1 MMLRDS
7 TPPSTLGTTTMAAA
21 VSSSYVPP
29 SSMTSPYEPPEAP
42 APPETKELRPRARA
56 GRAGDNEP
64 SRPAGR
70 SRATSTTN
78 ARRRLL
84 AVARDAVV
92 QAADAEDEAEQALA
106 QATTAEEQEA
116 ARILQAEAE
125 AMARD
130 AEYLMRKAEAKM
142 QRRVER
148 TSPPAFSPSPPAV
161 REDVPAPTAGRAS
174 RGPDISVRIDD
185 AQQSTSGRLH
195 SLTGSTPRR
204 TLSGAPLQPISV
216 NVSNSSRDS
225 RQAINLSACSRASR
239 ECVNVSSLN
248 ATRAREAKLRSART
262 VLHPSQE
269 NVAQFEVQGRSVGGD
284 SSINCTRTV
293 GATAPGTTSNQSR
306 VPTPPE
312 PRTNPKENT
321 SRHAAANKSA
331 VLEGLL
337 AMISNVLGKSDMT
350 PAELAR
356 KAGVASA
363 SYKIDCS
370 QLRELLE
377 SLGVT
382 VDAAGL
388 VKLLDSLDLEQDSIS
403 LPVFIQ
409 KVNKRSCAAKDK
421 KASSDGWQCT
431 VCTKTNGPGDSACV
445 VCKRERGHVASA
457 RPTRRVL
464 RHEAAVKMQ
473 SSYRGYATR
482 KVLRVELDL
491 SGRSAANVVA
501 AGDGANPDVVAA
513 DPDVSDEL
521 HAAVERLEKQIPDP
535 DRSPLSDSHVQEN
548 QEDETERDNF
558 DSEGDE
564 CTDDDEMD
572 DDEQQGDEPVFFG
585 IASTKRFSP
594 ARGGI
599 EHDSFNATI
608 QEAQR
613 TFIEATQEA
622 DRFET
627 EVSKVEQQMLD
638 ESVAWEEAQHQSTLA
653 AEEARRL
660 SLEARDEAVR
670 RSKKEAEEARAAKRA
685 AALLKAKQEAE
696 AAETRAREMAARRQK
711 MEDEKRKAAEAA
723 QAARKRAAEAAE
735 KEMALRKQQE
745 QRVKEL
751 RQAEAASTKLAA
763 EKQQLIAQLERKLQ
777 AKIARCTGSQ
787 RFVGILQAFGI
798 PCENNERATVQ
809 KAYRKGL
816 IRYHPDKAQRKGE
829 GWQKVAE
836 SEEIYKLIQNEWQ
849 KYEKQPSYTAKAP
862 SRSPPRR
869 PAAHQYQAPQAP
881 RAQHAPS
888 RPSQPQ
894 PQQNYQ
900 RYARQ
905 QAPGQQSS
913 AQENGS
919 AWKCRVCT
927 KV

>member
-1 MMLRDS
+1 
-7 TPPSTLGTTTMAAA
+7 MA
-21 VSSSYVPP
+21 
-29 SSMTSPYEPPEAP
+29 SPYEPPEAP
-42 APPETKELRPRARA
+42 APPETKEMRPRARA
-56 GRAGDNEP
+56 GRDADSEP

-106 QATTAEEQEA
+106 QATTAEEREA

-142 QRRVER
+142 QRRIER
-148 TSPPAFSPSPPAV
+148 TSPPAFSPSPPTV

-225 RQAINLSACSRASR
+225 RQTINLSACSRVSR

-284 SSINCTRTV
+284 SSINSNRTA
-293 GATAPGTTSNQSR
+293 GATAPDSTGNQSR
-306 VPTPPE
+306 MPTPPE
-312 PRTNPKENT
+312 PRINPKENT
-321 SRHAAANKSA
+321 ARRAAASKSA

-363 SYKIDCS
+363 SYNIDCN

-388 VKLLDSLDLEQDSIS
+388 VQLLDSLDLEQDSIS
-403 LPVFIQ
+403 LPAFIR
-409 KVNKRSCAAKDK
+409 KVGKRSCAVTDK
-421 KASSDGWQCT
+421 KANSEGWQCT
-431 VCTKTNGPGDSACV
+431 LCTKTNGPSDSACV
-445 VCKRERGHVASA
+445 VCKRERGHVASG

-491 SGRSAANVVA
+491 SGRSAANGVA
-501 AGDGANPDVVAA
+501 AGDGANPEVDAA

-535 DRSPLSDSHVQEN
+535 DKSPLGDSHVQEN
-548 QEDETERDNF
+548 QEDETEGDNF

-564 CTDDDEMD
+564 CTDDGM
-572 DDEQQGDEPVFFG
+572 DDEQQSDEPVFFG

-594 ARGGI
+594 ARGI
-599 EHDSFNATI
+599 EHDSLNATI

-638 ESVAWEEAQHQSTLA
+638 ESVAWAEAQHQSTVA

-696 AAETRAREMAARRQK
+696 AAETRAREIEARRQK
-711 MEDEKRKAAEAA
+711 MEDEKRKAVEAA

-763 EKQQLIAQLERKLQ
+763 EKQQLIAQLERRLQ
-777 AKIARCTGSQ
+777 AKIAGCTGSQ

-798 PCENNERATVQ
+798 PCENNERETVQ

-869 PAAHQYQAPQAP
+869 PAAHQYQAP

-900 RYARQ
+900 RYARPPAQ
-905 QAPGQQSS
+905 GQQSS
-913 AQENGS
+913 AQENGP

-927 KV
+927 KVDCTQFDIAVL

>member
-1 MMLRDS
+1 
-7 TPPSTLGTTTMAAA
+7 
-21 VSSSYVPP
+21 VPP

-42 APPETKELRPRARA
+42 SPPETKELRPRARA
-56 GRAGDNEP
+56 GRADQG
-64 SRPAGR
+64 SARPAGR
-70 SRATSTTN
+70 SRTTSTTN

-106 QATTAEEQEA
+106 QATTTEEQQA

-142 QRRVER
+142 QRRTER
-148 TSPPAFSPSPPAV
+148 SSPPSFSPSPPTV
-161 REDVPAPTAGRAS
+161 REDAPPPS
-174 RGPDISVRIDD
+174 RGVDISVRSDD
-185 AQQSTSGRLH
+185 AQQSSSGRLH

-204 TLSGAPLQPISV
+204 TVSGAPLQPISV
-216 NVSNSSRDS
+216 NISTSSRDS
-225 RQAINLSACSRASR
+225 RQTINLSACSRGSR
-239 ECVNVSSLN
+239 ECVNVSSLS
-248 ATRAREAKLRSART
+248 ATRAREAKVRSART

-269 NVAQFEVQGRSVGGD
+269 NVAHFEVQGRSVGSD
-284 SSINCTRTV
+284 SSVNSSRSTTS
-293 GATAPGTTSNQSR
+293 ATAPGISRNQTR

-312 PRTNPKENT
+312 PRTAPKE
-321 SRHAAANKSA
+321 SA
-331 VLEGLL
+331 PRKASVNNPTVLEGLL
-337 AMISNVLGKSDMT
+337 AMMSNVLGKSDMT

-363 SYKIDCS
+363 GHDLNCK

-377 SLGVT
+377 MLGVNADT
-382 VDAAGL
+382 AVL
-388 VKLLDSLDLEQDSIS
+388 VELLESLDIAQDSVS
-403 LPVFIQ
+403 LPTLIQ
-409 KVNKRSCAAKDK
+409 KISKNTSDDNAAQ
-421 KASSDGWQCT
+421 GWQCSL
-431 VCTKTNGPGDSACV
+431 CTKTNAPADSACV
-445 VCKRERGHVASA
+445 VCKRERGHVATA

-464 RHEAAVKMQ
+464 RHEAAIKMQ

-491 SGRSAANVVA
+491 SGKSAAHVVA
-501 AGDGANPDVVAA
+501 SGGGVNPDVVAA

-535 DRSPLSDSHVQEN
+535 DKSPQNDHDVDEN
-548 QEDETERDNF
+548 EN
-558 DSEGDE
+558 EGDRLDSDGDDH
-564 CTDDDEMD
+564 TDEETDEEKEDDN
-572 DDEQQGDEPVFFG
+572 EPVFFG
-585 IASTKRFSP
+585 IASTKRYSP
-594 ARGGI
+594 ARGF
-599 EHDSFNATI
+599 EQDNLDATI

-613 TFIEATQEA
+613 TFVEATREA

-627 EVSKVEQQMLD
+627 EVSAAEQRMLD
-638 ESVAWEEAQHQSTLA
+638 ESVAWEEAQHQSTIA
-653 AEEARRL
+653 NEEARRL

-670 RSKKEAEEARAAKRA
+670 RSKQEAEEARAAKRA

-696 AAETRAREMAARRQK
+696 AAETRAREIAERRKK

-723 QAARKRAAEAAE
+723 QAARKRATEAAE
-735 KEMALRKQQE
+735 KEQALRKQQE
-745 QRVKEL
+745 QRVKDL
-751 RQAEAASTKLAA
+751 RQAEAASTKQQAD
-763 EKQQLIAQLERKLQ
+763 KQQLIAQLERRLQ
-777 AKIARCTGSQ
+777 AKIAGCTGSQ
-787 RFVGILQAFGI
+787 RFVGILKAFGI
-798 PCENNERATVQ
+798 PCENNEQATVQ
-809 KAYRKGL
+809 KAYRKAL
-816 IRYHPDKAQRKGE
+816 IKYHPDKAQRKGE

-849 KYEKQPSYTAKAP
+849 KYEKQPVKSSYTAKAP

-869 PAAHQYQAPQAP
+869 PAAHQYQAP

-888 RPSQPQ
+888 RPAQPQ
-894 PQQNYQ
+894 PQQHYQ

-905 QAPGQQSS
+905 HAQGQQSS
-913 AQENGS
+913 ARENGP